1 MEENDRIKL
10 SEPIFCSLQGEG
22 PYSGTPSL
30 FIRTS
35 RCILTCPF
43 CDTKFAWKDGDINIT
58 VKDIL
63 DELRKKKTIN
73 HIVITG
79 GEPLLE
85 CNHKKLKTFLDA
97 LSGFFYIT
105 FETTLLSGKNVLFE
119 STLRNEL
126 FEYTKFF
133 KREIHY
139 VISPKFD
146 PNCYPFPVI
155 KENIFRFYGEYLNG
169 YDACFK
175 LIYDK
180 NDLDI
185 LEFIEKPKVNSNDIW
200 IMPMTPIPFDKDL
213 YKKSCENTAEFCI
226 KKGLKYSPRIHI
238 DIWGNERGK

>member
-1 MEENDRIKL
+1 MEEKDRMKL
-10 SEPIFCSLQGEG
+10 SESFFCSLQGEG
-22 PYSGTPSL
+22 PLSGTPSL

-35 RCILTCPF
+35 GCTLNCPF
-43 CDTKFAWKDGDINIT
+43 CDTKFAWKNGSINLDIEE
-58 VKDIL
+58 IL
-63 DELRKKKTIN
+63 DELEEKKVIN

-85 CNHKKLKTFLDA
+85 CNHKELETFLNQLDA
-97 LSGFFYIT
+97 FNIT
-105 FETTLLSGKNVLFE
+105 FETTLLSGSDVLFE
-119 STLRNEL
+119 STARRELVRYGLLFLRD
-126 FEYTKFF
+126 F
-133 KREIHY
+133 HY

-146 PNCYPFPVI
+146 PRCYPFSVS
-155 KENIFRFYGEYLNG
+155 KEDIFKFYGDSIRGFN
-169 YDACFK
+169 ACFK

-185 LEFIEKPKVNSNDIW
+185 SEFIEKSKVNLDNLW
-200 IMPMTPIPFDKDL
+200 IMPMTPIPFDKEL